1 MRLSPLAQAL
11 AVRGNKLLVAGM
23 LLFLPACGA
32 VITSE
37 DVTPGQAATIG
48 VIFLVGALYVF
59 WVGLKK

>member
-1 MRLSPLAQAL
+1 MKPLFA
-11 AVRGNKLLVAGM
+11 GLLV
-23 LLFLPACGA
+23 FLPACGA

-48 VIFLVGALYVF
+48 IVFLAGALYVF